1 MGLLD
6 KLLPIGK
13 IEDAAGSIVAKA
25 EAAGLHL
32 EDHEKEI
39 LTQVLHTGMQEFFDT
54 VEMPALA
61 RIDGI
66 GASVDNMVVQVKRF
80 VDFLQ
85 DVRDNGVNVG
95 GLPITIPTA
104 VLPKN

>member
-13 IEDAAGSIVAKA
+13 IEDAAGAIVAKA

-39 LTQVLHTGMQEFFDT
+39 LTQVLHAGMQEFFDT
-54 VEMPALA
+54 IEMPALA

-95 GLPITIPTA
+95 GMPITIPTTIP
-104 VLPKN
+104 PKI